1 MQFIEQSIQMND
13 YGSKLYY
20 ANYLLHRYENEE
32 SYIRAFMLFK
42 EILMIKNNNAEVNYN
57 LGYMY

>member
-1 MQFIEQSIQMND
+1 MND
-13 YGSKLYY
+13 YGSKQYY